1 MEGETSY
8 TAGSPPFFDG
18 EEYELWAARMTTH
31 LEALDL
37 WEAVEENYDVSELPL
52 DPMVAQM
59 KNHRERKTKKAK
71 AKNCLFSVVSKIFFT
86 IIMNFKSAKQI
97 WDYLRSEYQGYERTK
112 GMQVLNLSREFKM
125 QSMKETKTIKG
136 YADRL
141 LGIAN
146 RVRL

>member
-8 TAGSPPFFDG
+8 TAGSPPIFYG

-37 WEAVEENYDVSELPL
+37 WEAVEENYDVPELPL

-71 AKNCLFSVVSKIFFT
+71 ANMSRLSSCQTNILVIEIIKPCKNVS
-86 IIMNFKSAKQI
+86 
-97 WDYLRSEYQGYERTK
+97 TK
-112 GMQVLNLSREFKM
+112 NQEIKM
-125 QSMKETKTIKG
+125 
-136 YADRL
+136 
-141 LGIAN
+141 
-146 RVRL
+146 